1 MAYFEHEGC
10 NLHYEE
16 YGHGT
21 PLLLVHGWVRAPWT
35 GKTDPGAVGPLPGD
49 RPGRTRPCRSDKP
62 RERYSIAGF
71 SADLIALIEHL
82 NLGPTHYVGL
92 SMGGMIGFQLAWISP
107 TAQKP
112 VHRQQR
118 ARSQT
123 AQPRR
128 LLAVVQALEPD
139 ARPQSWHHR
148 QSPGRQIVPKPEQAD
163 LRQKMAERWAKNDK
177 HAYLASFDAIVGWG
191 VQERLSKVSCPTLI
205 VSADRDYT
213 PVSLKETY
221 VKLLP
226 DARLVVIADSRHA
239 TPLDNPNT
247 STRRCSSFLPPS
259 IPPPS
264 GSLTHAEKIA
274 LVAGSVLFAANL
286 MAATP
291 AKAPHVLLDTTNGQ
305 IEIELDPV
313 EGADQYQELLI
324 TSTASTT
331 TRFSTA

>member
-21 PLLLVHGWVRAPWT
+21 PLLLVHGLGSSTLDWEKQIPALSARYRVIVPDVR
-35 GKTDPGAVGPLPGD
+35 GHG
-49 RPGRTRPCRSDKP
+49 RSDKP

-92 SMGGMIGFQLAWISP
+92 SMGGMIGFQLAVDQPQLLKSLCIVNSAP
-107 TAQKP
+107 EVKL
-112 VHRQQR
+112 
-118 ARSQT
+118 RSRDDYWQWFKRWSLMRVLSLG
-123 AQPRR
+123 AIGK
-128 LLAVVQALEPD
+128 AL
-139 ARPQSWHHR
+139 
-148 QSPGRQIVPKPEQAD
+148 GGKLFPKPEQAD

-191 VQERLSKVSCPTLI
+191 VQERLSRVSCPTLI

-239 TPLDNPNT
+239 TPLDQPEMFNQT
-247 STRRCSSFLPPS
+247 LLEFL
-259 IPPPS
+259 
-264 GSLTHAEKIA
+264 TA
-274 LVAGSVLFAANL
+274 V
-286 MAATP
+286 
-291 AKAPHVLLDTTNGQ
+291 DTTSLR
-305 IEIELDPV
+305 ITDPC
-313 EGADQYQELLI
+313 
-324 TSTASTT
+324 
-331 TRFSTA
+331 